1 MVAID
6 FDFEAPGLHYK
17 FGVDQDLDSP
27 NFLGGAVPYL
37 LATADGAA
45 SPPPLLGHMISVN
58 TSSNE
63 RGGIWLMPSGLAPRK
78 IYWEVLK
85 KLGDKLRLDSSSGE
99 GLMALLDLRARFAD
113 EVRPDYLLIDA
124 RTGVTDLGGLATTI
138 LADTVVCMFVANQE
152 SIDGTLAVVKAIKS
166 APRLADQ
173 KPIRMCRSYLEQ
185 WGATLGLHRASP
197 IFSMS
202 MRFSCSHTTTW
213 RRPGNSAP
221 SRRFSMPIKSYSKGS
236 LPQVLPPPN
245 QACTKIFRTFRP
257 SPAL

>member
-1 MVAID
+1 MAID
-6 FDFEAPGLHYK
+6 FDFEAPGIHYK
-17 FGVDQDLDSP
+17 FGVVQDLDSP

-166 APRLADQ
+166 APRLAEQ
-173 KPIRMCRSYLEQ
+173 KPIRIVPVLSRAMESDTGFARSAAGFLNVDEV
-185 WGATLGLHRASP
+185 
-197 IFSMS
+197 F
-202 MRFSCSHTTTW
+202 
-213 RRPGNSAP
+213 
-221 SRRFSMPIKSYSKGS
+221 
-236 LPQVLPPPN
+236 VLPHDDLAASGKLGPL
-245 QACTKIFRTFRP
+245 
-257 SPAL
+257 SPLFNAYK